1 MASTRR
7 CPKGFIRRKGYTR
20 KNTGKYVKSACIR
33 STSTH
38 QRSNTNSSSGKKH
51 YLRMTRKR
59 CPKGEIARAG
69 FVRKISSQVQKQGYL
84 KRTAKGRTIRIFP
97 KSRRVYVDPTCV
109 KDMGKPGKLPEG
121 APTIGTLK
129 KGELSKYG
137 YSYKLSESERK
148 YALQKAVKEYGALGV
163 YRKLN
168 AVSKYTANMP
178 ESKASHIVF
187 TGDRN
192 WIRRTYSN
200 SQGVLRAF

>member
-1 MASTRR
+1 MGDTRR
-7 CPKGFIRRKGYTR
+7 CPKGFIRRKAYTR

-38 QRSNTNSSSGKKH
+38 PETKRNNGKKH
-51 YLRMTRKR
+51 YLRATRKR
-59 CPKGEIARAG
+59 CPKGEIARVG

-84 KRTAKGRTIRIFP
+84 KRTSKGRTIRIFP
-97 KSRRVYVDPTCV
+97 KSRKVYVDSTCV

-121 APTIGTLK
+121 AAKIGTLK

-137 YSYKLSESERK
+137 YSYKLSESDRRSS
-148 YALQKAVKEYGALGV
+148 LQKAVKEYGALGV

-178 ESKASHIVF
+178 ESISSHLAF
-187 TGDRN
+187 TSDRN
-192 WIRRTYSN
+192 WVRRTYSN
-200 SQGVLRAF
+200 SQGVLKAF